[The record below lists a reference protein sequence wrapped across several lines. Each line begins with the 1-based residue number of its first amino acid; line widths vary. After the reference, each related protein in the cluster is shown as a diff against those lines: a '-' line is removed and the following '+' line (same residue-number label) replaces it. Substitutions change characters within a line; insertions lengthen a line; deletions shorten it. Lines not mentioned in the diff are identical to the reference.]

1 LVKKSDWKKAIIL
14 IVVILTVSYLV
25 GTNPVLAI
33 EIIGANSG
41 LRVSVDE
48 IPVQTDD
55 LAPGDTK
62 TSTMTIYIDP
72 ESETSSLPVWIRAE
86 IVETVLGLYG
96 GNLDDKL
103 NLTVIHEN
111 GKVLHDGPVSK
122 FNKNVEVGYV
132 HKGEPVDLTFTIH
145 LPGESTGNEY
155 QGASMKVKWIITTQ
169 YTPPVTPTPSP
180 EPTPTPGPSP
190 TPPPPPPPPP
200 PGSVTPTPPP
210 PGSVTPTPPE
220 APSPPPEAP
229 PEEDITPEPSPT
241 PGPDEPD
248 VQVTPTEA
256 PEIVDI
262 EDEETPAGASEP
274 EKEKEPGS
282 DETEL
287 IIIQEEELPKGLP
300 KTGEVPPIIFF
311 GLGAGVLYAG
321 ITLNR
326 KKNK

>member
-1 LVKKSDWKKAIIL
+1 MVKKSDWKKAIIL

-41 LRVSVDE
+41 LKVSIDE

-190 TPPPPPPPPP
+190 TP
-200 PGSVTPTPPP
+200 
-210 PGSVTPTPPE
+210 
-220 APSPPPEAP
+220 
-229 PEEDITPEPSPT
+229 
-241 PGPDEPD
+241 GPDEPD